1 MMFSIAELA
10 CASCKLMVSINSV
23 GFGKLVIAP
32 FSSDKALLEVISFFK
47 ITLVSKSV
55 FGGSNGNSLY
65 GFSGL

>member
-1 MMFSIAELA
+1 
-10 CASCKLMVSINSV
+10 MVSINSV

-47 ITLVSKSV
+47 ITLVSKSA